1 MLKTHNAT
9 EVNNNLLGQTVTLA
23 GWVDR
28 RRDHGS
34 LIFIDLRD
42 VSGVIQ
48 LAFNP
53 EVEPAAHE
61 TGSSL
66 RNEYVVQ
73 VTGKVALRP
82 EGTKNPRLI
91 TGDIEIIVKEIVVLS
106 RSKTPPFYINEEVE
120 VDENVR
126 LRYRYL
132 DLRRQRM
139 KNNIL
144 TRHRVIRYMRNFLD
158 SKGFAEV
165 DTPILIKSTPEGARD
180 YLVPSRVYP
189 GKFYA
194 LPQSPQQMKQ
204 LLMVAGLEKYYQIA
218 KCFRDEDTRAD
229 RQPEFTQLDIEMS
242 FVEENDIMELME
254 ELFTGLV
261 GSISPDIKIITPFTR
276 LTYAEAMERYGC
288 DKPDLR
294 YGLEIKDVTD
304 IAAGTSFGVFQKA
317 VSSGGRI
324 RAIAVPG
331 CGGYSRRELDRLQE
345 IARST
350 GAGGVV
356 TVSLGKPG
364 TPVSELEMEDI
375 HSIAAKYMDIEQ
387 IRQVADML
395 EAAGGD
401 LLLLAAGDDDTT
413 SAVLDR
419 LRREMAHRLALADEK
434 TFHFCYVT
442 NFPLFYRDTE
452 HNRWDSMHHPFTS
465 PREEDKPV
473 VAEKPGEVYG
483 RHYDLVLNGYEIA
496 GGSIRIHEADLQ
508 RTIFRLLAYT
518 DEQIDER
525 FGHML
530 EAFSYGAP
538 PHGGIAA
545 GIDRFVMLLCQE
557 TSIREVIPFPKN
569 QNAQDLTFGAPDFV
583 ADEQLEELQIKLDE
597 KIIKKGK

>member
-1 MLKTHNAT
+1 VLKTHNAT

-434 TFHFCYVT
+434 TFYFCYVT

>member
-1 MLKTHNAT
+1 VLKTHNAT

-294 YGLEIKDVTD
+294 YRLEIKDVTD
-304 IAAGTSFGVFQKA
+304 IAAGASFGVFQKA

-331 CGGYSRRELDRLQE
+331 CGGYSRRELDGLQE

-387 IRQVADML
+387 IRQVAARL

-434 TFHFCYVT
+434 TFYFCYVT

-583 ADEQLEELQIKLDE
+583 ADEQLEELQIKIDE

>member
-53 EVEPAAHE
+53 EVEPGAHE

-73 VTGKVALRP
+73 VKGKVALRP

-204 LLMVAGLEKYYQIA
+204 LLIGGWPGKIL
-218 KCFRDEDTRAD
+218 
-229 RQPEFTQLDIEMS
+229 
-242 FVEENDIMELME
+242 
-254 ELFTGLV
+254 
-261 GSISPDIKIITPFTR
+261 PDSQMF
-276 LTYAEAMERYGC
+276 
-288 DKPDLR
+288 
-294 YGLEIKDVTD
+294 
-304 IAAGTSFGVFQKA
+304 
-317 VSSGGRI
+317 SG
-324 RAIAVPG
+324 
-331 CGGYSRRELDRLQE
+331 
-345 IARST
+345 
-350 GAGGVV
+350 
-356 TVSLGKPG
+356 
-364 TPVSELEMEDI
+364 
-375 HSIAAKYMDIEQ
+375 
-387 IRQVADML
+387 
-395 EAAGGD
+395 
-401 LLLLAAGDDDTT
+401 
-413 SAVLDR
+413 
-419 LRREMAHRLALADEK
+419 
-434 TFHFCYVT
+434 
-442 NFPLFYRDTE
+442 
-452 HNRWDSMHHPFTS
+452 
-465 PREEDKPV
+465 
-473 VAEKPGEVYG
+473 
-483 RHYDLVLNGYEIA
+483 
-496 GGSIRIHEADLQ
+496 
-508 RTIFRLLAYT
+508 
-518 DEQIDER
+518 
-525 FGHML
+525 
-530 EAFSYGAP
+530 
-538 PHGGIAA
+538 
-545 GIDRFVMLLCQE
+545 
-557 TSIREVIPFPKN
+557 
-569 QNAQDLTFGAPDFV
+569 
-583 ADEQLEELQIKLDE
+583 
-597 KIIKKGK
+597 

>member
-1 MLKTHNAT
+1 VLKTHNAT

-91 TGDIEIIVKEIVVLS
+91 TGDIEIIVKEIEVLS

>member
-294 YGLEIKDVTD
+294 YRLEIKDVTD
-304 IAAGTSFGVFQKA
+304 IAAGASFGVFQKA

-331 CGGYSRRELDRLQE
+331 CGGYSRRELDGLQE

-387 IRQVADML
+387 IRQVAARL

-434 TFHFCYVT
+434 TFYFCYVT

-583 ADEQLEELQIKLDE
+583 ADEQLEELQIKIDE